1 MVTLMDCGTNH
12 RATLTLIHLVFFFLI
27 FHLVMHS
34 INFCFS
40 SEIVKTDFHENIFL
54 SGKNKLAA

>member
-12 RATLTLIHLVFFFLI
+12 RATLTLIFLI

-54 SGKNKLAA
+54 SGKNKLVA